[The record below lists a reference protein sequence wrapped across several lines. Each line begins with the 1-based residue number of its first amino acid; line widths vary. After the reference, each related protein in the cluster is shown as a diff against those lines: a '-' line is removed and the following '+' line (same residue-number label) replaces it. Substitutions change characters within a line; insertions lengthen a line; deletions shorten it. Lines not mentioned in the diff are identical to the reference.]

1 MSFANNL
8 KMECFY
14 RGIFL
19 KDLAEKVGINYS
31 TIMSY
36 SNKDVIPKA
45 DIAVKI
51 AKALNVSVEY
61 LVTGDISDISS
72 TDNSLHPLL
81 NDLKKV
87 DPVFI
92 EILVRL
98 IHELAKKNEL

>member
-8 KMECFY
+8 KMECFC

-61 LVTGDISDISS
+61 LVTGEIQSVSGIDSS
-72 TDNSLHPLL
+72 FYPFL
-81 NDLKKV
+81 NDLKKLN
-87 DPVFI
+87 PVFI
-92 EILVRL
+92 DILIKL
-98 IHELAKKNEL
+98 IHELAKKT